1 MDAREPLLT
10 KNRDE
15 LPPRP
20 QIERIPD
27 SIRWSLLDT
36 TRCGQRGYLR
46 PCQSEDL
53 NQTADSAFPMTPIC
67 ATASEAV
74 LIVDD
79 EPDLRTHL
87 TDLVASLGYHALACG
102 SATELQ
108 EKAQRFQSG
117 CILLDIKLPGLD
129 GLAIQEW
136 LTSASIKLPVI
147 FISGTSDI
155 GTVVQGMKAGA
166 IDFLQKPISEMA
178 LRRAINRGIA
188 QSRKYFCHSES
199 AKMVKAAIAGL
210 TPTELYV
217 ARIISKG
224 YPTKLI
230 AGEMG
235 RSENTI
241 KIHRSRIFN
250 KLKINSA
257 ASLANLLNHA
267 DAI

>member
-1 MDAREPLLT
+1 MDARKPLLT
-10 KNRDE
+10 KDRDE

-27 SIRWSLLDT
+27 TIRWSLLDT
-36 TRCGQRGYLR
+36 TRCGQRGYMR

-67 ATASEAV
+67 VTASEAV

-87 TDLVASLGYHALACG
+87 TDLVASLGYQTLACG

-136 LTSASIKLPVI
+136 LMNANIHLPVI
-147 FISGTSDI
+147 FISGTRDI
-155 GTVVQGMKAGA
+155 STVVQGMKAGA
-166 IDFLQKPISEMA
+166 IDFLQKPIPEME

-188 QSRKYFCHSES
+188 VSRKLFCHSQS
-199 AKMVKAAIAGL
+199 AKMVKAAIEAL

-217 ARIISKG
+217 ARIIAKG
-224 YPTKLI
+224 FPTKLI
-230 AGEMG
+230 AAKMG

-257 ASLANLLNHA
+257 ASLTNLLNHA
-267 DAI
+267 DS